1 MEIEGLV
8 GQSLSSVEFSQDFL
22 ELHFDGPTLTLYE
35 WPEVFREEGSYAFGE
50 PEYRN
55 VLCGLISEDVS
66 AASLVE
72 GEAVEVQFENGASIR
87 TSLRPEDVTTPE
99 VGSLTSGE
107 PGDEMLVF

>member
-1 MEIEGLV
+1 MELEDLV
-8 GQSLSSVEFSQDFL
+8 GQPLNSVEFVQDYL
-22 ELHFDGPTLTLYE
+22 QLRFDGPVLTLYE

-55 VLCGLISEDVS
+55 VLCDLIAEDVT

-72 GEAVEVQFENGASIR
+72 GEAMEVQFSSGASIR
-87 TSLRPEDVTTPE
+87 TSLRPEDLSSPE

-107 PGDEMLVF
+107 PGDELLLF

>member
-8 GQSLSSVEFSQDFL
+8 GQSLSSVEFSQDFV

-55 VLCGLISEDVS
+55 VLCALITEDVV

-72 GEAVEVQFENGASIR
+72 GEAIEVQFGGGSLR
-87 TSLRPEDVTTPE
+87 MSLRPEDVTTPE
-99 VGSLTSGE
+99 AGSLTSGQ
-107 PGDEMLVF
+107 PGDEMLIF